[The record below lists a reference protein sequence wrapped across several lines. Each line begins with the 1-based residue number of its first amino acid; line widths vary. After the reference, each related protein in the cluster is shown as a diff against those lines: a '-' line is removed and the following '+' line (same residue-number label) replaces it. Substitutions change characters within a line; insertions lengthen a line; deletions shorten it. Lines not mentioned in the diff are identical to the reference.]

1 VNSDVL
7 SEEGKGDETETP
19 MKEELIAAA
28 RAGFSVQDLE
38 QAENEIAQMNKVSFN
53 SPSSAKFRCPVSS
66 KIIKA
71 IIREK
76 SLKHYGKPWQGSLPK
91 PRISPPRT
99 LGDAVTKNSFVRL
112 RGGRLQPKSFKM
124 ALPSTIEGTN
134 EVFAPAM
141 LSDHSEG
148 WLLLPSLVAS
158 QERSKANLAPDP
170 MPNFQI
176 PNLEKK
182 NEHTGSFVIMNGD
195 CKAWF
200 HPSKGLNVL
209 FSRVGPKPADFKVL
223 SREALHPNC
232 KRSSTQPSSQRRR
245 SYADALKMDG
255 GGGKGFRSG
264 HRDEEDRDRQ
274 QNYGNMNS
282 GGNSGNNSDRQ
293 PFNPRRN
300 AQLRYNPRHDRGRAY
315 GSHARGWQRNHH
327 PGYCFS
333 CSRINMDRARAG
345 QTSAQVIANN
355 NQAVSQRASGD
366 LMNQNSNNTQQS
378 QQEPEVPEVFKDQ
391 KSGKAKIEEGSSG
404 EGNKLFCFRCYK
416 LGHGKLECKAKL

>member
-38 QAENEIAQMNKVSFN
+38 QAEDEIAQMNKVSFN

-99 LGDAVTKNSFVRL
+99 LGDAMIKHSFVRL
-112 RGGRLQPKSFKM
+112 QGGRLQPKSFKM

-141 LSDHSEG
+141 QSDHSEG
-148 WLLLPSLVAS
+148 CLPLPSLAAS
-158 QERSKANLAPDP
+158 QERSKANLASDP

-209 FSRVGPKPADFKVL
+209 FSRVGPKPADFKAL
-223 SREALHPNC
+223 SREALNPNC
-232 KRSSTQPSSQRRR
+232 KRSSTQPVRIYRR
-245 SYADALKMDG
+245 
-255 GGGKGFRSG
+255 
-264 HRDEEDRDRQ
+264 
-274 QNYGNMNS
+274 
-282 GGNSGNNSDRQ
+282 
-293 PFNPRRN
+293 
-300 AQLRYNPRHDRGRAY
+300 
-315 GSHARGWQRNHH
+315 
-327 PGYCFS
+327 
-333 CSRINMDRARAG
+333 
-345 QTSAQVIANN
+345 
-355 NQAVSQRASGD
+355 
-366 LMNQNSNNTQQS
+366 
-378 QQEPEVPEVFKDQ
+378 
-391 KSGKAKIEEGSSG
+391 
-404 EGNKLFCFRCYK
+404 LFCRSTVPSALLPINRRLFCRSTIDSFADQPYRRLFCRSVRVWWV
-416 LGHGKLECKAKL
+416 GCI